1 MCILYI
7 PKAPVAQLDR
17 ASDYGSEGWGFES
30 SRAHHRL
37 VDISEEDLRW
47 MRLALSEAEEALKEG
62 EVPVGALVVREGEV
76 IGRGHNR
83 VERSQDPTAHA
94 EILAIRAATDV
105 LGTWRLEGCTLYVTL
120 EPCPMCAGAIV
131 QARVGILVYGARDP
145 KRGACGS
152 LMNVVQDPR
161 LNHRLQVKAGVLEEE
176 SKALLK
182 EFFEKLRRRGAGVA

>member
-1 MCILYI
+1 MYLYMS
-7 PKAPVAQLDR
+7 KAPVAQLDR

-30 SRAHHRL
+30 SRAHYKP

-47 MRLALSEAEEALKEG
+47 MGLALSEAEEALREG

-83 VERSQDPTAHA
+83 VERSRDPTAHA
-94 EILAIRAATDV
+94 EVLAIRAATDV

-131 QARVGILVYGARDP
+131 QARVERLVYGARDP

-152 LMNVVQDPR
+152 LMNIVQDPR
-161 LNHRLQVKAGVLEEE
+161 LNHMLQVEAGVLEEE
-176 SKALLK
+176 SKEILK